1 MVVDWSC
8 ASRGGGTRGLPAPV
22 QNFGQRAVG
31 RFLWFVKRRRGAGGV
46 RGGLHRGGAVGAAPF
61 GGGEQLGGAVVE
73 GARPGRNGWDG
84 RERG

>member
-1 MVVDWSC
+1 MLCRATAAAWGGGAEVGH
-8 ASRGGGTRGLPAPV
+8 RGGG
-22 QNFGQRAVG
+22 
-31 RFLWFVKRRRGAGGV
+31 
-46 RGGLHRGGAVGAAPF
+46 VGAAPF